1 MKRHKT
7 NYPGVFYRQV
17 DRIGGSGLERVYYI
31 IFKKDGKVF
40 EEKVGRQF
48 SNGMTP
54 ARKRTTRW
62 ICFAPK

>member
-17 DRIGGSGLERVYYI
+17 DHIGGSGLERVYYI

-48 SNGMTP
+48 SRSN
-54 ARKRTTRW
+54 A
-62 ICFAPK
+62 